1 MGTVGGGPREDLDR
15 QAPHPQGGEARKQGR
30 RKRCRG
36 PHKRTRDLC
45 RLSSR
50 GSKALGAA
58 PGTTL
63 GASHPHLSSL
73 AALTPR
79 DCPQANEGTM
89 GVCEQ
94 GHNPQ
99 RPSLQGGIGPRSTR
113 QAPPEGAPDTL
124 GWETKLP
131 ICVPNATPPGEGRWC
146 VISCDNTWLRRIN
159 SPLVWFQLPL
169 WQNASGLRM
178 APSPASIG
186 PPHSSSLDFSALGA
200 QHTWS
205 PLPGAVLVQP

>member
-36 PHKRTRDLC
+36 PHKGTRDLC

-99 RPSLQGGIGPRSTR
+99 RPSLQGGIGPRSHSTGPTR
-113 QAPPEGAPDTL
+113 GGSRHTGLGNKAAHLCPKCDPP
-124 GWETKLP
+124 
-131 ICVPNATPPGEGRWC
+131 R
-146 VISCDNTWLRRIN
+146 
-159 SPLVWFQLPL
+159 
-169 WQNASGLRM
+169 
-178 APSPASIG
+178 
-186 PPHSSSLDFSALGA
+186 
-200 QHTWS
+200 
-205 PLPGAVLVQP
+205 